1 MRKSIAAACVFAVTA
16 CVSAVTIFGHAS
28 PQAPAQAPL
37 SASGVIKK
45 AETALGGDRLMAAK
59 SLRIEGWGQD
69 ALQNGGGNA
78 SPSPDAPQRWDN
90 DMNYEETID
99 LANHRVRVK
108 QRSAAWLPAATMSR
122 VIGNVVTTAVLDG
135 DVPYNVTPQ
144 GARRANANA
153 AEGLRVDM
161 LTYPASLVRMALDS
175 ATTVDN
181 ARTEGHWQLVDIHP
195 KEGPRVTLA
204 TDRDGLP
211 VWVRW
216 MENNGV
222 LRDLTMQRWFTGYE
236 PINGVMMP
244 TGFKTVSDFR
254 NTIENQLYVTRNS
267 VDVPTDDLAAPSDV
281 KSAAAPPPPP
291 AITVEATPVAK
302 GIWIMHG
309 RGENSILIE
318 FADHLALFE
327 LATSNEWAQA
337 VIDKAKTVVPG
348 KPVTQDIVSHHHFD
362 HAGGIRQAIANGLTV
377 IAVRGNDVM
386 FRDVAAR
393 KSSLVPDD
401 LSKNPKPLKF
411 IPVDDHM
418 TLKDSTMEIQ
428 LYHIIGYEH
437 MTEGLMAYEP
447 ADRLLIEG
455 DLFDVT
461 WQNYPW
467 GNVYADNI
475 KLRNLDVAQD
485 VPVHGMAM
493 PWKDVYQSI
502 QTKIAGTKALCA
514 GPMGPLLPECEVMR

>member
-1 MRKSIAAACVFAVTA
+1 MQKRIAGVCLAVAALAWPAFAQ
-16 CVSAVTIFGHAS
+16 SHAS
-28 PQAPAQAPL
+28 
-37 SASGVIKK
+37 SVIRK
-45 AETALGGDRLMAAK
+45 AAEALGGVDRLSSVK
-59 SLRIEGWGQD
+59 SLQIEGWGQD

-78 SPSPDAPQRWDN
+78 SPSADAPERWNN
-90 DMNYEETID
+90 DMSYEETID
-99 LANHRVRVK
+99 LANHRIRIK
-108 QRSAAWLPAATMSR
+108 QRTAAWLPAATMSR
-122 VIGNVVTTAVLDG
+122 VIGNILTTNVLDG
-135 DVPYNVTPQ
+135 DIPYTVTPQ
-144 GARRANANA
+144 RTRRANASA
-153 AEGLRVDM
+153 AEALRVDM
-161 LTYPASLVRMALDS
+161 LTHPVSLVRIALDP
-175 ATTVDN
+175 ATVVDN
-181 ARTEGHWQLVDIHP
+181 ARTEGHLEIVDIHP

-204 TDRDGLP
+204 TDKDGLP

-254 NTIENQLYVTRNS
+254 NTVENQLYVTRNS
-267 VDVPTDDLAAPSDV
+267 VDGPIDDLAAPADV
-281 KSAAAPPPPP
+281 KSAAPPPPP
-291 AITVEATPVAK
+291 PPITVEATPVAK
-302 GIWIMHG
+302 SIWLMHG

-348 KPVTQDIVSHHHFD
+348 KPLTQDIVSHHHFD
-362 HAGGIRQAIANGLTV
+362 HAGGIRQAIANGLTI
-377 IAVRGNDVM
+377 IAERGNESI
-386 FRDVAAR
+386 FREVAMR
-393 KSSLVPDD
+393 KSTLVPDD

-411 IPVDDHM
+411 MAVDDHV
-418 TLKDSTMEIQ
+418 TLKDATMEIQ

-437 MTEGLMAYEP
+437 MTEALMAYEP
-447 ADRLLIEG
+447 ANRLLIEG
-455 DLFDVT
+455 DLFDAT

-475 KLRNLDVAQD
+475 KLRNLDVDED

-502 QTKIAGTKALCA
+502 QTKIALTKQLCA